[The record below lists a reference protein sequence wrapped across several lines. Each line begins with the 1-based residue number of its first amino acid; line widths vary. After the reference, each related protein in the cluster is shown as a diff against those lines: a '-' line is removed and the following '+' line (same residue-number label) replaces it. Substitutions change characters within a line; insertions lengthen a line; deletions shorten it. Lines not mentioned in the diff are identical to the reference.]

1 MLDHFPRNGWK
12 ISQWLYNCLTDAIFD
27 LSKHFSS
34 TPNHLFF
41 ILDVILFFFEVFT
54 TYPLKVGQTQK
65 VLSARSLDFILREY
79 ELLFQYI
86 LLLGEGNSIKNREN
100 YFHKWNW
107 SKVLVISVDHVFQP
121 KSFLHGGHWFRRVYP
136 WLKIALCRFTRPGI
150 RDWLLNVSSSVR

>member
-1 MLDHFPRNGWK
+1 MPFLTSVNIFLQLQTICFSFWMLF
-12 ISQWLYNCLTDAIFD
+12 YFF
-27 LSKHFSS
+27 SKFLQP
-34 TPNHLFF
+34 T
-41 ILDVILFFFEVFT
+41 
-54 TYPLKVGQTQK
+54 LKVGQTQK
-65 VLSARSLDFILREY
+65 VLSARSLDFILRVY

-136 WLKIALCRFTRPGI
+136 WLKIALWRLTQALAIGFRMCRHQFVNFSR
-150 RDWLLNVSSSVR
+150 